1 MLCLWQWVIKWNFC
15 QNCIFLC
22 FGNLAPVGRNIQIHH
37 ILGKSCVRLFQL
49 NETCVKIAKLSSKIY
64 LLLLCW
70 PLTHPFSRQFILE
83 NFTFRYQQDI
93 FKYKPRYILS
103 RTLGV
108 SETFDL
114 FSIKRFRCDPRKQLS
129 LLTEQGESTIL
140 NETFPF
146 SSSFLVYLEAVYYHE
161 KRTTN

>member
-1 MLCLWQWVIKWNFC
+1 MNFC
-15 QNCIFLC
+15 QDCIFLC
-22 FGNLAPVGRNIQIHH
+22 FGNLAPVSRNIQIHH

-70 PLTHPFSRQFILE
+70 PLTPIFEAIYIE
-83 NFTFRYQQDI
+83 NFTLRYDQDI
-93 FKYKPRYILS
+93 FKYIPIYILS
-103 RTLGV
+103 TKLGV

-161 KRTTN
+161 KRTTKLEVVYYHAK